1 MYKVHKVIKRDGIFL
16 LCFFLVVEYILGKN
30 NRELEEM
37 LVKLRFIP
45 RLVREARS
53 RVHKF

>member
-16 LCFFLVVEYILGKN
+16 LCFFLVVEYIWGKN